1 MSETVISPKVFS
13 APQERERVVLR
24 APRWWRRFAQ
34 QPTALLG
41 LALTLIVITLA
52 VCASLIAPGDP
63 FKSVGDALQAP
74 SAAHWFGTDDLG
86 RDVLAQLVH
95 GARVSLFVGLAVA
108 LLSTSIGI
116 GVGSLSGYFGG
127 WVDDVLMRLTELVQ
141 VLPRFFLAILVAAF
155 FGGNTLNIVIL
166 LGVTF
171 WPSTARIL
179 RAQILSLREREFVI
193 AARAVG
199 VPDYKILARHVL
211 PNALPPIMVNAA
223 LQIGA
228 AILVEAGLSFLGL
241 GDRNQV
247 SWGYMLNNAQPFLR
261 LGWWMSV
268 FPGLALLIT
277 VMGVNLLGDGL
288 NEALNPRLTPFSVG
302 SSATR

>member
-1 MSETVISPKVFS
+1 MSETIISSKIFPTS
-13 APQERERVVLR
+13 QESERVVLR
-24 APRWWRRFAQ
+24 TPRWWRRFVQ

-41 LALTLIVITLA
+41 LTLTLMVVTLA
-52 VCASLIAPGDP
+52 LCAPLIAPGDP
-63 FKSVGDALQAP
+63 FKSVGEALQAP

-116 GVGSLSGYFGG
+116 VVGGLSGFFGG

-141 VLPRFFLAILVAAF
+141 VLPRFFLAIIVAAF
-155 FGGNTLNIVIL
+155 FGGNTFNIVVL

-171 WPSTARIL
+171 WPSTARLL
-179 RAQILSLREREFVI
+179 RAQIFSLREREFVI

-199 VPDYKILARHVL
+199 VPDNKILARHVL

-241 GDRNQV
+241 GDRSNV
-247 SWGYMLNNAQPFLR
+247 SWGYMLNNAQAFLR
-261 LGWWMSV
+261 LAWWMSV

-288 NEALNPRLTPFSVG
+288 NDALNPRLALYRAG
-302 SSATR
+302 K

>member
-1 MSETVISPKVFS
+1 MSETVISSKIFS
-13 APQERERVVLR
+13 APQQSERVGLR

-41 LALTLIVITLA
+41 LALTISVVALA
-52 VCASLIAPGDP
+52 LCAPLIAPGDP
-63 FKSVGDALQAP
+63 FKSVGEALQAP
-74 SAAHWFGTDDLG
+74 STAHWLGTDDLG
-86 RDVLAQLVH
+86 RSVLAQLVH

-116 GVGSLSGYFGG
+116 VVGGLSGFFGG

-141 VLPRFFLAILVAAF
+141 VMPRFFLAILVAAL
-155 FGGNTLNIVIL
+155 FGGNTLTIVLL
-166 LGVTF
+166 LGLTF

-179 RAQILSLREREFVI
+179 RAQIFSLREREFVV

-241 GDRNQV
+241 GDRSNV
-247 SWGYMLNNAQPFLR
+247 SWGYMINNAQPFLR
-261 LGWWMSV
+261 LAWWMSV

-288 NEALNPRLTPFSVG
+288 NDALNPRLAPYRTGKGFI
-302 SSATR
+302 